1 MYDGSGHRHNATLDE
16 SGLLGILEAGDLNPA
31 LRALLPAA
39 VHSALNNYPDPLLR
53 LEALAEGLIPS
64 VPGGHAVE
72 ESEEIDEALYVT
84 TTCEEMPFPWQRS
97 APAATRLAE
106 ATAALKALPS
116 TDFYPFDAAT
126 ALGNSLISPCAG
138 WPDAAAASAQSGVLP
153 NVPTL
158 IFSGAQD
165 LRTPTSNARAVA
177 AKIPDAQLLVVP
189 YTGHSVIGSDFSD
202 CASLAVTAFF
212 AGGPGGE
219 IQPCVPGANPFAPTP
234 LTPTKLAYVHPVP
247 GLSGRPSL
255 TLTAVLDTIVDLNR
269 QVVGATLQ
277 ADAQLP
283 SGSSFGGLR
292 GGYAKLSTSKLA
304 LTRFT
309 FIPGVELSGTF
320 PVSKGQLQTTTLQI
334 TGSSAAHGTVRVGS
348 GKQVTGTLGGTRF
361 DVNIAKVKLS
371 CAPAAADAGR
381 RAKPNGPRCRSPSR
395 CRGSRG
401 CADEPRGYAERVPN
415 ALAAETSPYLRQH
428 SENPVDW
435 LPWGPVAL
443 TRAVAEDKPLLVSIG
458 YSSCHWCHVMER
470 ESFENPRTAALMNEL
485 FVCVKVDREERP
497 DVDALYMEAVQ
508 SDDRPRR
515 LAAER
520 IPHARAAAVLR
531 RHLLPARAPSRDAG
545 VDAGAAGARRGLG
558 GAARGDP
565 RGRRGPARAAVRRR
579 RTEALGRAARFRAR
593 SMGPSRT
600 CGHLFDPV
608 NGGFGG
614 APKFPQ
620 ASVIEFLLARAAG
633 YVEPAASADADPSAG
648 ASTEAE
654 PDGGRNGPGDAPR
667 DGRRR
672 HPRPPR
678 RRIRALQRRRDLD
691 GAALREDALRQ
702 RAARAR
708 VSARV
713 PALTRAPLGGGL
725 PRHARLGAARDAR
738 RRGRLLLGARRR
750 LGGRRGTL
758 LRVDSRRTARR
769 ARRQRRGRRD
779 RVVRSD
785 RGG

>member
-1 MYDGSGHRHNATLDE
+1 MPRRAPTLLLAAALTLCCSALVGVASAGAALSFVPCAGTGTAGFACTTVPVPVSRTGLAAGTLSLSLERKQASATQSKTAVVALAGGPGQAALPLGEFIAKALAPALGTRDLLVFDQRGTGTSDPLGCAALSSFSGGSASQAFERCALEIGPARGSYTTQESVEDIETIRQDMGYEKLVLYGTSYGTKVAEEYAERYPQYVESLVLDSVVLPNGPEPFSIPTFQAISSVLGELCSNNACAGITTNPIADVASLTARLRKRPLSGSVYDGSGHRHNATLDE

-39 VHSALNNYPDPLLR
+39 VRSALNNYPDPLLR

-202 CASLAVTAFF
+202 CTSLAVTAFF
-212 AGGPGGE
+212 AGGAGGGQ

-320 PVSKGQLQTTTLQI
+320 PVSKGQLQTATLQI

-361 DVNIAKVKLS
+361 NVNIAKVKLS
-371 CAPAAADAGR
+371 
-381 RAKPNGPRCRSPSR
+381 S
-395 CRGSRG
+395 
-401 CADEPRGYAERVPN
+401 
-415 ALAAETSPYLRQH
+415 
-428 SENPVDW
+428 
-435 LPWGPVAL
+435 
-443 TRAVAEDKPLLVSIG
+443 
-458 YSSCHWCHVMER
+458 
-470 ESFENPRTAALMNEL
+470 
-485 FVCVKVDREERP
+485 
-497 DVDALYMEAVQ
+497 
-508 SDDRPRR
+508 
-515 LAAER
+515 
-520 IPHARAAAVLR
+520 RAAA
-531 RHLLPARAPSRDAG
+531 G
-545 VDAGAAGARRGLG
+545 
-558 GAARGDP
+558 
-565 RGRRGPARAAVRRR
+565 
-579 RTEALGRAARFRAR
+579 
-593 SMGPSRT
+593 
-600 CGHLFDPV
+600 
-608 NGGFGG
+608 
-614 APKFPQ
+614 
-620 ASVIEFLLARAAG
+620 
-633 YVEPAASADADPSAG
+633 AG
-648 ASTEAE
+648 ASEAE
-654 PDGGRNGPGDAPR
+654 WSSMPFAFP
-667 DGRRR
+667 
-672 HPRPPR
+672 
-678 RRIRALQRRRDLD
+678 
-691 GAALREDALRQ
+691 
-702 RAARAR
+702 
-708 VSARV
+708 
-713 PALTRAPLGGGL
+713 L
-725 PRHARLGAARDAR
+725 PRLSRLR
-738 RRGRLLLGARRR
+738 
-750 LGGRRGTL
+750 
-758 LRVDSRRTARR
+758 
-769 ARRQRRGRRD
+769 
-779 RVVRSD
+779 
-785 RGG
+785 